1 MGWTPGFNEMDRSV
15 NILQT
20 KFNIHFKCSYI
31 DNNLNVMTIQVQKR
45 TKKDELICIL
55 RNTMIVVQ
63 PHETIS
69 IRLI

>member
-1 MGWTPGFNEMDRSV
+1 
-15 NILQT
+15 LQT
-20 KFNIHFKCSYI
+20 KFNIHFKYSYI
-31 DNNLNVMTIQVQKR
+31 YNNLNVMTIQVQKR